1 MVLRHFAFCKTAE
14 VFMMGQQCS
23 RLVHPIQIWSLVL
36 SPGNIFQEYLLPEVD
51 MIAVF
56 ATACMEARME
66 IGRNRFQ
73 VQCRYIGRQQAVE
86 SVQEC
91 FRQNA
96 GAVEMQG
103 EMPRVNAAVRASA
116 TGNLH
121 FMAHQ
126 NLQFGFK
133 YALNRWFIQ
142 LLLPT
147 LVGGST
153 ELDIESVTLQFHEML
168 QGSEAFVN
176 DGSTLAH
183 TDAHGCHTVARL
195 FALQQVK
202 QGG

>member
-14 VFMMGQQCS
+14 VFMMGQQCG
-23 RLVHPIQIWSLVL
+23 RLVHPIQVWSLVL

-51 MIAVF
+51 IIAVF
-56 ATACMEARME
+56 AATCLEARME
-66 IGRNRFQ
+66 IGRNCFQ
-73 VQCRYIGRQQAVE
+73 VQCRYIGRKQTVE
-86 SVQEC
+86 PVQEC
-91 FRQNA
+91 FRQSA
-96 GAVEMQG
+96 GAVEMEG
-103 EMPRVNAAVRASA
+103 KMPRMNAAVRTTA
-116 TGNLH
+116 TGNLN
-121 FMAHQ
+121 FMAQ
-126 NLQFGFK
+126 QYLQFGFK

-147 LVGGST
+147 LVSGST

-168 QGSEAFVN
+168 PESEAFVD

-195 FALQQVK
+195 FALQQVQ